1 MRWIWIALLCMLPLT
16 VLAQDDD
23 GNIEAPVFVDA
34 AEIVTTEDGLA
45 VQIRGGMGTGCDYPA
60 DVVQTVEDDTLYIE
74 IYQLVPATVFCPM
87 VLVEYNDTIPLEL
100 SAGVTRVVINDD
112 TTLEI
117 PIAQAA
123 EETVPTIRSPHVI
136 ETVAFDDGEL
146 TISGFI
152 PDGCEYP
159 VEVEMISPAADWAVV
174 AIFRGIPEDVLCPE
188 IALSFTE
195 TIALDVTTTPT
206 YIEVND
212 YAGII
217 SEDETV
223 EQGERQPLRVRGVTK
238 DDNLLTVRGRFVDA
252 CDVSV
257 LQSVTEDDSLLVV
270 DIFRIVPEDFDDPC
284 TEERGEI
291 TTIDV
296 DLSVVDP
303 GDYFYMVNWER
314 SGSVTVTA
322 PRPAPTLVYN
332 VIETV
337 TATQSDDGLEVA
349 VEGYIPDGCETEVLV
364 EQSVDDETLTL
375 SIYREL
381 PPGVRCPG
389 DQVDYSETFTF
400 DIDGVITVI
409 VNEVPAEVEN

>member
-1 MRWIWIALLCMLPLT
+1 MRWMWIALLWMLPLS
-16 VLAQDDD
+16 VFAQNDD
-23 GNIEAPVFVDA
+23 GNVEAPVFVDA

-60 DVVQTVEDDTLYIE
+60 EVVQTVEDDTLYIE

-87 VLVEYNDTIPLEL
+87 VLVEYSDTIPLEL
-100 SAGVTRVVINDD
+100 SAGVSRVVINDD

-117 PIAQAA
+117 SVAQAA
-123 EETVPTIRSPHVI
+123 GENVPTFRSPHLI
-136 ETVAFDDGEL
+136 ETVTLDDDEL

-159 VEVEMISPAADWAVV
+159 VEIETISPAADWVVV
-174 AIFRGIPEDVLCPE
+174 AIFREIPEDTACPD
-188 IALSFTE
+188 IALDFTE
-195 TIALDVTTTPT
+195 TIVIDVTPPPI
-206 YIEVND
+206 YIEVNE

-217 SEDETV
+217 RDDETV
-223 EQGERQPLRVRGVTK
+223 VQGERQPLRVRGVTK
-238 DDNLLTVRGRFVDA
+238 DDNLLTVRGRFADA
-252 CDVSV
+252 CAVRV

-270 DIFRIVPEDFDDPC
+270 DVFRIIPEDFDDSC
-284 TEERGEI
+284 TEELGE
-291 TTIDV
+291 TVTIDV
-296 DLSVVDP
+296 DLSTVDP
-303 GDYFYMVNWER
+303 GDYFYMVNRER
-314 SGSVTVTA
+314 SGSITVTA
-322 PRPAPTLVYN
+322 SRPAPTVIFN

-337 TATQSDDGLEVA
+337 TATLTDTGLEVA

-364 EQSVDDETLTL
+364 EQSVADGTLTL

-400 DIDGVITVI
+400 DIDDVTTVI
-409 VNEVPAEVEN
+409 VNEVRAEVEN